1 MKFLTLLHLSLS
13 LLTATAATA
22 PPSDQEPLRRPE
34 QAQQQQRL
42 RLPPHPPPG
51 HLPVMMG
58 SPSSSKAS
66 QVQPAV
72 LLYDI
77 LGTQRSLTTFFSLLR
92 MHESTSEPLSDANA
106 NTTVLA
112 PGNVVIDDLP
122 RKPWEN
128 PSDYAALGE
137 QAYDGSGGKDRADDN
152 LRRFVEAHLVV
163 GTSGSSSPWEA
174 GVKAKTAAGTEVWW
188 EVKTDED
195 GREKRL
201 IMPDEVEVDRVASRV
216 ANGEVWILKGVL
228 NYA

>member
-1 MKFLTLLHLSLS
+1 MKFFTLLPLSLS
-13 LLTATAATA
+13 LLTAATA
-22 PPSDQEPLRRPE
+22 PPSDQQPLRQPDE
-34 QAQQQQRL
+34 QQQQ

-58 SPSSSKAS
+58 SSNDNDS

-77 LGTQRSLTTFFSLLR
+77 LGTQRSLTTFFSLTR
-92 MHESTSEPLSDANA
+92 MHEATSEPLSDANT

-163 GTSGSSSPWEA
+163 GTSPWKA

-188 EVKTDED
+188 EAKKDED
-195 GREKRL
+195 GNEKRV